1 MQIVQYILRAKNGEA
16 YGDPE
21 SYAGCLEAAREIWR
35 LYDFREVAGIYY
47 GELCIT
53 SAHELDLDF
62 DEETNDRFAY
72 DKEQAL
78 AFRRQ

>member
-1 MQIVQYILRAKNGEA
+1 MQIVQYTLRGKNGED
-16 YGDPE
+16 YGDPA
-21 SYAGCLEAAREIWR
+21 SYADCLEAAREIWS

-62 DEETNDRFAY
+62 DEEWNYAQQ
-72 DKEQAL
+72 EMV
-78 AFRRQ
+78 